1 MKSVLITGNS
11 FNIGILNIMSHS
23 DPNLTP
29 ETPDILK
36 KLKWLRLYWKKYWLL
51 IVVAL
56 VLLVLGILG
65 DPASLIS

>member
-1 MKSVLITGNS
+1 
-11 FNIGILNIMSHS
+11 MSHL

-29 ETPDILK
+29 ETPQNLR

-51 IVVAL
+51 ILVAL